1 MLNREKF
8 AYCRI
13 PAWHEAGYT
22 GQGIKVA
29 VFEDTSQGHGR
40 MVADVLQQIVPD
52 AIILNR
58 QRPGPIESSGN
69 RLKPDTRARLTE
81 FYQGLA
87 AEGVHLCTMSL
98 GGTGTSESAQLEQEL
113 LIDKGIVLFTS
124 AGNEG
129 REIPP
134 RTAAAMPTWIAVG
147 ACSLTKNGPQ
157 RTSYS
162 NYGPE
167 LACMGFTN
175 LSTSWGGVF
184 PGTSCAN
191 PFVAGL
197 IGLYAGWCLKHYG
210 RTPNQGDVLHFIERY
225 AENPGGPGYSDMYG
239 AGLLRLPY
247 LASLKLPEPAP
258 EPDPTPQP
266 PKEDDKMFTDIHSHW
281 AKADIEQAAKE
292 GLLTGYPDGR
302 FDPDGPVT
310 RGQLAAV
317 LNRVLAK
324 VGK

>member
-1 MLNREKF
+1 MPNHDKF

-40 MVADVLQQIVPD
+40 MVADVLQQILPD
-52 AIILNR
+52 AEVLNR
-58 QRPGPIESSGN
+58 KRPGPIESSSDK
-69 RLKPDTRARLTE
+69 LKPETRARLTD
-81 FYQGLA
+81 FYNSLA
-87 AEGVHLCTMSL
+87 AEGVHICTMSL
-98 GGTGTSESAQLEQEL
+98 GGTGTKESAELEQEL
-113 LIDKGIVLFTS
+113 LIDRGIVLFTS

-129 REIPP
+129 REISP

-147 ACSLTKNGPQ
+147 ACALTKTGPQ

-162 NYGPE
+162 NFGPQ

-197 IGLYAGWCLKHYG
+197 IGLWAGWCLKHYG
-210 RTPNQGDVLHFIERY
+210 RTPNQADVLHFIERY
-225 AENPGGPGYSDMYG
+225 SENPDGPGYSDMYG
-239 AGLLRLPY
+239 AGLLRLPDP
-247 LASLKLPEPAP
+247 ASLKVPEPAP
-258 EPDPTPQP
+258 DPEPEP
-266 PKEDDKMFTDIHSHW
+266 PKEDKPMFNDINGHW
-281 AKADIEQAAKE
+281 AEADIEKAAE
-292 GLLTGYPDGR
+292 AGLLTGYPDGR

-310 RGQLAAV
+310 RAQLAAV
-317 LNRVLAK
+317 ANRILAK
-324 VGK
+324 LKP